1 MLPLITICMPVKNR
15 LWSLKRVLNTLEN
28 IDYPKHKLKLVFV
41 DDFSVDGSYEF
52 LAEWSTRV
60 QPSFYSISLIRART
74 NIPQARNICVDHME
88 GEYLLF
94 WDSDVI
100 PPPDLLLEMVNL
112 MEKDQYIGI
121 IGADYIYDP
130 SLKVTYV
137 PTMNRKTIAVYMG
150 FTLIRRDVFKTV
162 GRFNELLSQGEDTE
176 FCIRVRERTSYAIY
190 WAPRPVFH
198 LKTVDDIAKY
208 GTLKSW
214 LKFNFTI
221 RAKEYYL
228 SWSSLPKFLKFRV
241 IYWILWPWALILLA
255 YTLLSGKIF
264 IIPFLLLYIFA
275 SAWLVV
281 EQKGII
287 EGFKLWFKGNMPTGL
302 ALSYGILVEF
312 VKGIAKRGMSMLII
326 RKKL

>member
-1 MLPLITICMPVKNR
+1 
-15 LWSLKRVLNTLEN
+15 
-28 IDYPKHKLKLVFV
+28 
-41 DDFSVDGSYEF
+41 
-52 LAEWSTRV
+52 
-60 QPSFYSISLIRART
+60 
-74 NIPQARNICVDHME
+74 
-88 GEYLLF
+88 
-94 WDSDVI
+94 
-100 PPPDLLLEMVNL
+100 
-112 MEKDQYIGI
+112 
-121 IGADYIYDP
+121 
-130 SLKVTYV
+130 
-137 PTMNRKTIAVYMG
+137 MG

-162 GRFNELLSQGEDTE
+162 GRFNELLSVGEDTE
-176 FCIRVRERTSYAIY
+176 FCIRVRERTGYAIY